1 MGTLSIFFEMIKMR
15 IITETENDL
24 EKIESMIARHLGTFA
39 DAIHCKL
46 NLVLEG
52 QQMLSEQLDRW
63 RTDVA
68 QSIRM
73 RRTEV
78 RRRCR

>member
-15 IITETENDL
+15 IITENDL

-46 NLVLEG
+46 DLVLEG

-63 RTDVA
+63 KDGCG
-68 QSIRM
+68 
-73 RRTEV
+73 TEYSNASN
-78 RRRCR
+78 RS